1 MQSTSPGSAPVARRP
16 PGRVGRRFLA
26 VVIVLVVA
34 LPAYGAYVELTS
46 LRPHGEPTIT
56 VYTYASFLGGSCGSP
71 LFDAVF
77 GAFGRAHGVHVQVLC
92 PAGTLVTALAN
103 EQNAP
108 VADVVIGLDEVTAP
122 QADRL
127 GLLVPYVAPG
137 LAHVPAAIVGELSP
151 DHAVTPY
158 EYGYL
163 AIDYTTSFAAATHG
177 AIASSAFPQIAANLS
192 WARGLM
198 IEDPPTDITG
208 EELLAWQVAFYQY
221 VLHQPW
227 QSFWNAVDG
236 SVRVAPDW
244 STAFGAFTSPGAAP
258 AMVVSYLTDPAY
270 AAFTNSSGAFNATV
284 STWNGTQ
291 YGWRTI
297 YGAGIVRSSPHLA
310 LDRALL
316 DWLISGAVQSL
327 LPTSEW
333 EIPANVTVPLPAAY
347 AAMPNATLVR
357 PLNDF
362 TTPNATDVGL
372 HSPQG
377 WLDQW
382 QGIANTHP

>member
-1 MQSTSPGSAPVARRP
+1 MQSTSPGPSPSLHRP
-16 PGRVGRRFLA
+16 PGRAGRRFFA
-26 VVIVLVVA
+26 VVIALLVA
-34 LPAYGAYVELTS
+34 LPSYAVYVELTS

-56 VYTYASFLGGSCGSP
+56 VYTYASFLGGACGSP

-92 PAGTLVTALAN
+92 PAGTLVSTLSA
-103 EQNAP
+103 EQSAP

-122 QADRL
+122 QADRA
-127 GLLVPYVAPG
+127 GLLLPYSSPG
-137 LAHVPAAIVGELSP
+137 LANVPPSIVGEVSP

-163 AIDYTTSFAAATHG
+163 AIDYTTGFASATAG
-177 AIASSAFPQIAANLS
+177 AVAHSGFPQFASNLS

-208 EELLAWQVAFYQY
+208 EEFLAWEIAFYEF

-227 QSFWNAVDG
+227 TSFWNAVDG
-236 SVRVAPDW
+236 SVQVAPDW

-270 AAFTNSSGAFNATV
+270 AAYTNSSGAFNATV
-284 STWNGTQ
+284 SSWNGTQ

-297 YGAGIVRSSPHLA
+297 YGAGIVRSSPYAA

-316 DWLISGAVQSL
+316 DWLLSGQVQTL

-333 EIPANVTVPLPAAY
+333 EIPANGTIPLPPAY
-347 AAMPNATLVR
+347 AAMPNASLVR

-362 TTPNATDVGL
+362 TTPNATAESL
-372 HSPQG
+372 PN
-377 WLDQW
+377 WLDTW
-382 QGIANTHP
+382 QAIANAHP